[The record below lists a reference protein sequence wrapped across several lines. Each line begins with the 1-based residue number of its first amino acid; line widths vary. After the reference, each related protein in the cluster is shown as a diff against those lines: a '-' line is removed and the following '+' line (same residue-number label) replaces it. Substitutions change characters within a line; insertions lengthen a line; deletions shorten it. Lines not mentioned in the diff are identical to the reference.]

1 MVDKIAIQWWIE
13 KGLPERG
20 IDVEAI
26 LQAVGLASSL
36 ENVDVPLKTADIL
49 RAIQREQKLLTN
61 YRDRKQYPH
70 LRGGRPKR
78 VNYYTFLAETMPK
91 EQVLRIAA
99 KELSRRSIFRLKKA
113 LGV

>member
-1 MVDKIAIQWWIE
+1 M
-13 KGLPERG
+13 PERG

-36 ENVDVPLKTADIL
+36 DNLDVPLKTADIL

-61 YRDRKQYPH
+61 YRDRKLYPH

-78 VNYYTFLAETMPK
+78 VQYFASLFNGK
-91 EQVLRIAA
+91 NREQVFRMAK
-99 KELSRRSIFRLKKA
+99 KELSNRSLFRLKRV
-113 LGV
+113 LNDT